1 MNPPSTQWTE
11 ELAGTKLD
19 LSGYKL
25 TFNDE
30 FDTLSITNGK
40 TPGKWYSGVHTDFG
54 LAKFARGTSS
64 LSPFSVADGVL
75 NIRMQQKD
83 GVWQSGLL
91 QSVDAD
97 TQGFK
102 QSYGYFEMRAKFPT
116 GAGTWAGFW
125 LISEENR
132 YNPDLPR
139 VEIDTVEAYSGDPTG
154 LHTTVHYTP
163 GKNTPDITKKI
174 DGGSYDRVS
183 SSMFD
188 GNFHTYGTMI
198 TPQWII
204 TYFDGVEVARLPASE
219 YTKSPFYMIFNLA
232 MNGDG
237 VKDPKAVYDMS
248 VDYVRVYANPT
259 AVALGERATDGDDV
273 LAGTKGNDTLDG
285 MAGADRMS
293 GGAGNDSYFVDNVGD
308 VVIETSNNGGKDII
322 YSAVDYVIS
331 AFVENMQLLGTA
343 NLKGTGNALAN
354 IITGN
359 AGDNVLLGLGG
370 NDELIGGAG
379 NDVLDGGTG
388 ADKMVG
394 GLGDD
399 VYYVDNVKDVVVE
412 LASEGRDTVRSTVNF
427 SLVGKSIETLILEG
441 TANLTATGNEQANTL
456 VGNAGNNVL
465 DGGAGVDIM
474 SGGQGDDVYYVDRA
488 DDRVIENPGEGNDTV
503 YSAVSFSLA
512 GSNVENLYLTGT
524 ANTNATGSAGDDKLY
539 GNDGNNSINGAA
551 GADLVAGGKGD
562 DTYYVDDAGDRVIE
576 KAGQGNDTVYA
587 TVSFSA
593 AGQSIETI
601 KLKGADAIGATGSAD
616 NNFLYGN
623 DAANVLNGG
632 DGDDTLYGKLG
643 ADTLIGGRGKDV
655 FVFDTAPSYGNIDDI
670 KDFTPGD
677 DRIALLQR
685 TFAAAGNLG
694 VLDAKYF
701 QVGSKALTVDA
712 HVLYDQVKGD
722 IYYDPDGAGGVS
734 ATPFAHVAAGTVLS
748 ASDFFLI

>member
-30 FDTLSITNGK
+30 FDSLSISNGK
-40 TPGKWYSGVHTDFG
+40 TPAKWYSGVHSDFG
-54 LAKFARGTSS
+54 MAKFARGAASA
-64 LSPFSVADGVL
+64 SPFSVADGVL
-75 NIRMQQKD
+75 NIRMEQKN

-91 QSVDAD
+91 QTVDAN
-97 TQGFK
+97 TEGFK
-102 QSYGYFEMRAKFPT
+102 QSYGYFEMRAKFPQ
-116 GAGTWAGFW
+116 GAGAWAAFW

-139 VEIDTVEAYSGDPTG
+139 VEIDTVEAYAGDPQG

-163 GKNTPDITKKI
+163 GKNTPDIEKKI
-174 DGGSYDRVS
+174 EGGSYERV

-188 GNFHTYGTMI
+188 GQFHNYGTMI
-198 TPQWII
+198 TPQWVI
-204 TYFDGVEVARLPASE
+204 TYFDGVEVARLSASE
-219 YTKSPFYMIFNLA
+219 YTKSPFYMILNLA
-232 MNGDG
+232 MSADG
-237 VKDPKAVYDMS
+237 VKNPAAVYDMS

-259 AVALGERATDGDDV
+259 AVALGNQATAGDDV
-273 LAGTKGNDTLDG
+273 ITGTKGNDTLDG
-285 MAGADRMS
+285 MTGADRMS

-308 VVIETSNNGGKDII
+308 VVIETSNSGGKDII

-343 NLKGTGNALAN
+343 NLKGTGNELAN
-354 IITGN
+354 VITGN
-359 AGDNVLLGLGG
+359 AGDNVLLGMGG
-370 NDELIGGAG
+370 TDQLIGGAG

-388 ADKMVG
+388 IDRMVG

-399 VYYVDNVKDVVVE
+399 VYYVDNIKDEVVE
-412 LASEGRDTVRSTVNF
+412 LAGEGRDTVHSTVNF

-441 TANLTATGNEQANTL
+441 TADLKATGNEQANTL
-456 VGNAGNNVL
+456 VGNAGNNIL
-465 DGGAGVDIM
+465 DGGAGIDTM
-474 SGGQGDDVYYVDRA
+474 SGGLGDDTYYVDRVE
-488 DDRVIENPGEGNDTV
+488 DRVIENPGEGNDTV
-503 YSAVSFSLA
+503 YSSVAFSLA

-524 ANTNATGSAGDDKLY
+524 ANINATGSDGNDKLF
-539 GNDGNNSINGAA
+539 GNDGNNSINGGA
-551 GADLVAGGKGD
+551 GADLMAGGLGD

-601 KLKGADAIGATGSAD
+601 KLKGTGAISATGSAE
-616 NNFLYGN
+616 NNFIYGN

-643 ADTLIGGRGKDV
+643 ADTLIGGKGKDV
-655 FVFDTAPSYGNIDDI
+655 FVFDTAPSYGNTDDI
-670 KDFTPGD
+670 RDFTPGE
-677 DRIALLQR
+677 DRIGLLQR
-685 TFAAAGNLG
+685 TFAGAGNVG
-694 VLDAKYF
+694 ALDAKYF
-701 QVGSKALTVDA
+701 QVGTKALTADA
-712 HVLYDQVKGD
+712 HILYDAVKGD
-722 IYYDPDGAGGVS
+722 IYYDPDGVGGVA
-734 ATPFAHVAAGTVLS
+734 ATPFAHVAPGTTLS
-748 ASDFFLI
+748 AADFFLL